1 MRFVNIRNQDRIEH
15 FDNFLQ
21 WLDSDRER
29 AGEKYNEI
37 RRSLM
42 KIFSWK
48 GCSDAEFLA
57 DQTLDRVMSR
67 VPELRKTYSGNP
79 NSYIYAVAKRVLSE
93 HSRTRSVQLEDSVA
107 VSHGTTDAQNEQ
119 MYDCMKRCLSNL
131 NPSSRDLILSYY
143 REEHTKKLSH
153 RKDLAENLGIS
164 LDQLRVRMYRIRKT
178 LDTCVKACME
188 QEGTI

>member
-1 MRFVNIRNQDRIEH
+1 MRFVNMRNQDLIEH

-21 WLDSDRER
+21 WLDPDRER

-37 RRSLM
+37 RRSLI

-67 VPELRKTYSGNP
+67 VPELRRTYSGNP
-79 NSYIYAVAKRVLSE
+79 SLYIYGVAKKVLSE
-93 HSRTRSVQLEDSVA
+93 PRTRSVELEDSVA
-107 VSHGTTDAQNEQ
+107 ESPGVTDIKNEK
-119 MYDCMKRCLSNL
+119 MYDCLQRCLSNL
-131 NPSSRDLILSYY
+131 NPSSRELILSYY
-143 REEHTKKLSH
+143 SQEHTKKISH
-153 RKDLAENLGIS
+153 RKDLAEKLGIS
-164 LDQLRVRMYRIRKT
+164 ANQLRVRMYRIRKT